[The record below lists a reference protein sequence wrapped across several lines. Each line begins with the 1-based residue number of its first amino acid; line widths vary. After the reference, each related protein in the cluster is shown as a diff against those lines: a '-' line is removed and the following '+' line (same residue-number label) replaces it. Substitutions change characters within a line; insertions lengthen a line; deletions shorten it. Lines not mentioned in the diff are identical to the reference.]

1 MLLPILLKNNFLQ
14 SFLVQT
20 NNYLKLQINVI
31 LKLDQ
36 LPLQMIL
43 IGLNKDM
50 SPQLKIKVNAEVVGR
65 LQL

>member
-36 LPLQMIL
+36 LPLQLIL